1 MDLLKF
7 LLRLPFTLIKGVF
20 RALAFIFGLLGRV
33 IKPVVGNIDWRAP
46 VWWTAMS
53 GGLKRGF
60 ARMEGGV
67 DKHPKAIS
75 LTILV
80 LLCVA
85 GAGVYGYHWWLNRPQ
100 PIEPAPMVY
109 QETSVRVSG
118 PEAVN
123 YAAQKPAPQQVTFYF
138 KNSAAPLTD
147 VGKVVEKGISLKQI
161 GRAHV

>member
-7 LLRLPFTLIKGVF
+7 LLRLPFTLIKGLF
-20 RALAFIFGLLGRV
+20 RALVFIFGLLGRV

-67 DKHPKAIS
+67 DKYPKAIS
-75 LTILV
+75 LIILV

-85 GAGVYGYHWWLNRPQ
+85 GAGVYGYHWGLTRPR
-100 PIEPAPMVY
+100 PINPPPMVY
-109 QETSVRVSG
+109 KEPSVRVSG
-118 PEAVN
+118 RKALTNAPK
-123 YAAQKPAPQQVTFYF
+123 KPPPRQVTFYF
-138 KNSAAPLTD
+138 KN
-147 VGKVVEKGISLKQI
+147 
-161 GRAHV
+161 